1 MPYRAVPQHSF
12 APCRAATA
20 GWWACRC
27 SRRGRCSG
35 LPDTRLAEWLIEH
48 GIGETRAVL
57 IEHGQI
63 VEAIVERD
71 DTGLRAGAV
80 SEGRLT
86 AILVQAKRRIVTLSA
101 GHDPL
106 IEPLPPALPEGAPPT
121 VEETRP
127 ANPTQATS
135 RKSPA

>member
-57 IEHGQI
+57 IELGQI

-71 DTGLRAGAV
+71 DAGLRAGAAIV
-80 SEGRLT
+80 SSSFWDSVYKYFSYLVF
-86 AILVQAKRRIVTLSA
+86 ASSFNKIL
-101 GHDPL
+101 
-106 IEPLPPALPEGAPPT
+106 
-121 VEETRP
+121 
-127 ANPTQATS
+127 
-135 RKSPA
+135 